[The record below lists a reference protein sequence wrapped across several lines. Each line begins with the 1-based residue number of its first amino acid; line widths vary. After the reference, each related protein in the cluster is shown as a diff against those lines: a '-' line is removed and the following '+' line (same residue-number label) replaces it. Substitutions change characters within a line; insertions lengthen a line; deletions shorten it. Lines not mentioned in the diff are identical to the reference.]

1 MTVSGSFA
9 DALRPVVPGR
19 SELRPLSLN
28 EVRITGGFWGHRQE
42 VNATET
48 LPHCLHWIDRVGWL
62 GNFRAAREGRSA
74 DRVGRVFTDS
84 EIYKLSEA
92 MSWEL
97 ARGGDRWIK
106 DAIDRLAAEVGESQE
121 ADGYLSTAFGRPG
134 QPPRYSDLEWGHELY
149 CYGHLIQAG
158 IAQARVQGGG
168 GLIDTATRAASHVCR
183 TFGPDGNNG
192 FCGHPC
198 IEMALVELFR
208 LTGEQ
213 RYLDQAARFVERRGH
228 GRLAD
233 IEFGRA
239 YYQDDV
245 PVRDARV
252 LRGHAVR
259 ALYLAS
265 GAVDVAV
272 ETGDDA
278 LLDAVIAQW
287 EAAVARRTYL
297 TGGMGSQHEGESF
310 GADFVL
316 PPDRAYSETCAAVA
330 SVMLSWRLLL
340 ATGHPRYAD
349 LIERTLFNVVA
360 TSPAADGRAFF
371 YSNTLHQRDR
381 RPTAAPDVV
390 NPRPTSN
397 PRAPWFAVSC
407 CPTNVARTL
416 ASLAGYLATADD
428 RGLQIHQFAD
438 AEIRTTAGG
447 GDPVSVRMSTDY
459 PDSGVVT
466 VEIVEAPPE
475 PMTIG
480 LRVPAW
486 SRELATVTEPDGST
500 RTASPGR
507 VEVTK
512 TFAVGDRIRLNLP
525 VAPRWTFPDPRI
537 DALRGAVAVESG
549 PVVLCVE
556 SVDLPNDLDVDAV
569 LVDPREPPV
578 DQDGV
583 AVVSG
588 ALTESVRKSWPYSG
602 EPSTPDDSC
611 RRVTLPLR
619 PYHSWA
625 ERGPSTMRVW
635 MPSIGGSP

>member
-1 MTVSGSFA
+1 MTVSNPFA
-9 DALRPVVPGR
+9 DAVRPVAPGR
-19 SELRPLSLN
+19 SLLRPLRLN
-28 EVRITGGFWGHRQE
+28 EVRITGGFWGRRQE

-48 LPHCLHWIDRVGWL
+48 LPHCLDWIERVGWL
-62 GNFRAAREGRSA
+62 GNFRAAREGRAA

-97 ARGGDRWIK
+97 ARGGDGSIRA
-106 DAIDRLAAEVGESQE
+106 AIDRLAAEVAMVQE

-158 IAQARVQGGG
+158 VAQARVQGSG
-168 GLIDTATRAASHVCR
+168 GLIDAARRAADHVCR
-183 TFGPDGNNG
+183 TFGPDGNDG

-198 IEMALVELFR
+198 IEMALVELAR
-208 LTGEQ
+208 LTGEE

-330 SVMLSWRLLL
+330 SVMLGWRLLL
-340 ATGHPRYAD
+340 ATGDPRYAD

-381 RPTAAPDVV
+381 GPTAAPDVV

-407 CPTNVARTL
+407 CPMNVARTL
-416 ASLAGYLATADD
+416 ASLAGYVATADD
-428 RGLQIHQFAD
+428 QGLQIHQFTD
-438 AEIRTTAGG
+438 AEIRTSVGSE
-447 GDPVSVRMSTDY
+447 PVAVRMSTDY
-459 PDSGVVT
+459 PANGVVT
-466 VEIVEAPPE
+466 LDVVEAPRE

-486 SRELATVTEPDGST
+486 SREMATVTDPGGST
-500 RTASPGR
+500 RAASPGR
-507 VEVTK
+507 AEVTK
-512 TFAVGDRIRLNLP
+512 SFVVGDRIRLELP
-525 VAPRWTFPDPRI
+525 MAPRWTFPDPRI
-537 DALRGAVAVESG
+537 DALRGAVAVERG

-556 SVDLPNDLDVDAV
+556 SVDLPDDLDVDAV

-578 DQDGV
+578 DQDGG

-588 ALTESVRKSWPYSG
+588 ALSEPAPQSWPYSG
-602 EPSTPDDSC
+602 ESSASEDTC
-611 RRVTLPLR
+611 RRVSVPLR

-635 MPSIGGSP
+635 MPSIGGST